1 MGKRKNKKKTKE
13 RKENDGMI
21 KKQEGQI
28 SKLEQQKRTNNEDI
42 EEIRALL
49 SGKKKGKLPL
59 LKAKKKN
66 HQIQEKIS
74 EMKIKDETERE
85 RLTTQLENIK
95 YKLKKVKRKNKK
107 KTKERKEND
116 GMIKKQEGQISKLEQ

>member
-1 MGKRKNKKKTKE
+1 MG
-13 RKENDGMI
+13 
-21 KKQEGQI
+21 

-59 LKAKKKN
+59 LKAKKKNLEKMN

-116 GMIKKQEGQISKLEQ
+116 GMIKKQEGQISKLEQQKRTNNEDIEEIRALL